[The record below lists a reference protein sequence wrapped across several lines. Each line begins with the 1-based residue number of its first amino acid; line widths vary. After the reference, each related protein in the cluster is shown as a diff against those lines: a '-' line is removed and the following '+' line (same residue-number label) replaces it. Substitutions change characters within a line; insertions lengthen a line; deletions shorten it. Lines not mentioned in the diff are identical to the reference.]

1 MTNTNDANA
10 QFFHER
16 IAVNPE
22 SFRGQ
27 PRRRI
32 KRKRIGGTGAAAF
45 RKFIGCYGAIFA
57 IV

>member
-22 SFRGQ
+22 SFQ
-27 PRRRI
+27 PQRRI
-32 KRKRIGGTGAAAF
+32 KRKRIGGTSAAAF
-45 RKFIGCYGAIFA
+45 RKFIARYGAIFA